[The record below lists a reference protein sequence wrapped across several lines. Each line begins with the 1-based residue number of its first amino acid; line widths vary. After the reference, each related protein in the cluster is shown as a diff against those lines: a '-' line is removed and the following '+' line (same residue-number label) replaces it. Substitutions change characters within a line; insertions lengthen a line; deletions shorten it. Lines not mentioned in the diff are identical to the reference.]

1 MIKRPTKKEWM
12 KDLAMPVL
20 PEDLPEYHAGDDM
33 KLFDPKTDTTTFVP
47 PTTTKYIE
55 EKGNE
60 LSNILNTR

>member
-20 PEDLPEYHAGDDM
+20 PEDLPEYRAGNDT

-55 EKGNE
+55 EK
-60 LSNILNTR
+60 LK